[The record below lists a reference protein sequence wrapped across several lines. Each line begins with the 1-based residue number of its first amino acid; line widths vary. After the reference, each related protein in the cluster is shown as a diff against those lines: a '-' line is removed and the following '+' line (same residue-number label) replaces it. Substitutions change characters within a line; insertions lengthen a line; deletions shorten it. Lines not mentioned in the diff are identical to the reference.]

1 MIEGYMYLLLSVI
14 FLITGWLIFAYNFWF
29 GQVFLFISA
38 ACFVSYMIKYKIK
51 EDDKWDL

>member
-1 MIEGYMYLLLSVI
+1 MYLLLSVI